1 MADYVVVVDELAQQ
15 GLNRRSLMVTLV
27 HAPRSRS
34 SGFVWLLEEV
44 GEPYRIQYVSIR
56 RGDGSGSL
64 DASNPH
70 PHGKVPVLID
80 DTTVIFEQSAIALYV
95 ADKYPQADLGP
106 PIGDP
111 ARGSFLTVLAYYSGV
126 VEPAFTSKFLHMS
139 VPRGTAGW
147 VDSDEVMDFI
157 NARLGSHPYIAG
169 EKFTAADVLY
179 AGAFAL
185 FMNSPLLEGK
195 RSQQLQDYVARC
207 VSRPA
212 RARAAGKDQAGESR

>member
-1 MADYVVVVDELAQQ
+1 ML
-15 GLNRRSLMVTLV
+15 TLV

-34 SGFVWLLEEV
+34 SNFVWLLEEI

-70 PHGKVPVLID
+70 PHGKVPVLLS
-80 DTTVIFEQSAIALYV
+80 DTTVVFEQSAIALYL
-95 ADKYPQADLGP
+95 ADKYPNADLGP
-106 PIGDP
+106 RIEDP
-111 ARGSFLTVLAYYSGV
+111 ARGNFLSVLAYYSGV
-126 VEPAFTSKFLHMS
+126 VEPAFMSKFLRVA
-139 VPRGTAGW
+139 VPRGSAGW

-157 NARLGSHPYIAG
+157 NARLNSHPYIAG

-179 AGAFAL
+179 SSVFAL
-185 FMNSPLLEGK
+185 FMSSPLLEGK
-195 RSQQLQDYVARC
+195 KTQQLQDYLARC

-212 RARAAGKDQAGESR
+212 RARSAGKDQPADPS

>member
-1 MADYVVVVDELAQQ
+1 MIK
-15 GLNRRSLMVTLV
+15 LV

-34 SGFVWLLEEV
+34 TAFLWLLEEA
-44 GEPYRIQYVSIR
+44 GEPYGIQYATIR

-64 DASNPH
+64 DAANPH

-80 DTTVIFEQSAIALYV
+80 DKAVIFEQSAIALYV
-95 ADKYPQADLGP
+95 ADKLPKADLGP
-106 PIGDP
+106 RIEDP
-111 ARGSFLTVLAYYSGV
+111 ARGTFLTLLAYYSGV
-126 VEPAFTSKFLHMS
+126 VEPAFTSKFLRVT
-139 VPRGTAGW
+139 VPRGSAGW

-157 NARLGSHPYIAG
+157 NGRLGSHPYIVG

-179 AGAFAL
+179 ASAFAL

-195 RSQQLQDYVARC
+195 KTQQLQDYVARC

-212 RARAAGKDQAGESR
+212 RARALSKDQPADS

>member
-1 MADYVVVVDELAQQ
+1 MI
-15 GLNRRSLMVTLV
+15 TLV

-34 SGFVWLLEEV
+34 SSFLWLLEEI

-70 PHGKVPVLID
+70 PHGKVPVLISD
-80 DTTVIFEQSAIALYV
+80 ATVIFEQSAIALYL
-95 ADKYPQADLGP
+95 AEKYPHADLGP
-106 PIGDP
+106 RIEDP
-111 ARGSFLTVLAYYSGV
+111 ARGSFLTLLAYYSGV
-126 VEPAFTSKFLHMS
+126 VEPAFASKFMRVA

-157 NARLGSHPYIAG
+157 NARLGRQPYIVG

-179 AGAFAL
+179 ASAFAL
-185 FMNSPLLEGK
+185 FMDSPLLEGK
-195 RSQQLQDYVARC
+195 RTQQLQDYVARC

-212 RARAAGKDQAGESR
+212 RTRAASKDQPSDSRL

>member
-1 MADYVVVVDELAQQ
+1 MIT
-15 GLNRRSLMVTLV
+15 LM

-34 SGFVWLLEEV
+34 SSFLWLLEEI

-56 RGDGSGSL
+56 RGDGSGTL

-70 PHGKVPVLID
+70 PHGKVPVLMY

-95 ADKYPQADLGP
+95 ADRYPRADLGP
-106 PIGDP
+106 RIDDP
-111 ARGSFLTVLAYYSGV
+111 ARGSFLTLLAYYSGV
-126 VEPAFTSKFLHMS
+126 VEPAFTSKFLRVA

-157 NARLGSHPYIAG
+157 NARLAKQSYIVG

-179 AGAFAL
+179 ASAFAF
-185 FMNSPLLEGK
+185 FMDSPLLEGK
-195 RSQQLQDYVARC
+195 RTRQLQDYVARC

-212 RARAAGKDQAGESR
+212 RARAAGKDQRSDSPQ

>member
-1 MADYVVVVDELAQQ
+1 MI
-15 GLNRRSLMVTLV
+15 TLV

-34 SGFVWLLEEV
+34 SAFLWLLEET
-44 GEPYRIQYVSIR
+44 GEPYHIRYVTIR

-70 PHGKVPVLID
+70 PHGKVPVLLD
-80 DTTVIFEQSAIALYV
+80 DGKVIFEQSAVALYV
-95 ADKYPQADLGP
+95 ADKYPHADLGP
-106 PIGDP
+106 RIDDP
-111 ARGSFLTVLAYYSGV
+111 ARGSFLTLLSYYSGV
-126 VEPAFTSKFLHMS
+126 VEPAFTSKFLRVT

-157 NARLGSHPYIAG
+157 NGRLSEHPYIVG

-179 AGAFAL
+179 ASAFAL

-195 RSQQLQDYVARC
+195 KSQQLQDYVARC

-212 RARAAGKDQAGESR
+212 RARASAKDQPAEARQ